1 MPDHGV
7 PEQAHMESA
16 EYYYPVL
23 LNKPKHTTMKNW
35 KTTFGGLLAALGQ
48 GLGLSLPPEYIW
60 ISQALV
66 GIGVLVMGYSAVDA
80 KQ

>member
-1 MPDHGV
+1 
-7 PEQAHMESA
+7 
-16 EYYYPVL
+16 
-23 LNKPKHTTMKNW
+23 MKNW
-35 KTTFGGLLAALGQ
+35 RTTFGGLLAALGQ

-66 GIGVLVMGYSAVDA
+66 GIGVLVMGYSAVDV

>member
-1 MPDHGV
+1 MPDHGL

-16 EYYYPVL
+16 EYHYPVL
-23 LNKPKHTTMKNW
+23 LNQRTKNIMKNW
-35 KTTFGGLLAALGQ
+35 RTTFGGLLAALGQ

>member
-1 MPDHGV
+1 
-7 PEQAHMESA
+7 
-16 EYYYPVL
+16 
-23 LNKPKHTTMKNW
+23 MKNW
-35 KTTFGGLLAALGQ
+35 RTTFGGLLAALGQ

>member
-1 MPDHGV
+1 MSNHGV
-7 PEQAHMESA
+7 PKQAHMESA

-23 LNKPKHTTMKNW
+23 LVKPKHTTMKNW

-48 GLGLSLPPEYIW
+48 GLGLSLPPEYLW

-66 GIGVLVMGYSAVDA
+66 GIGVLVMGYSAVDV

>member
-1 MPDHGV
+1 V
-7 PEQAHMESA
+7 PGGGLPKQARMESTD
-16 EYYYPVL
+16 YHYPVL
-23 LNKPKHTTMKNW
+23 LNQRSKNIMKNW
-35 KTTFGGLLAALGQ
+35 RTTFGGLLAALGQ

-66 GIGVLVMGYSAVDA
+66 GIGVLVMGYSAVDV